1 MYKQHMSEVS
11 HDKSYHQ
18 INIVH
23 LSPPRIAVLI
33 AAESKLAT
41 MVSTEPSVV

>member
-1 MYKQHMSEVS
+1 MYKQQMSEVS

-23 LSPPRIAVLI
+23 VSPPRIAVLI
-33 AAESKLAT
+33 AESKLAI
-41 MVSTEPSVV
+41 MVSTEPSVD